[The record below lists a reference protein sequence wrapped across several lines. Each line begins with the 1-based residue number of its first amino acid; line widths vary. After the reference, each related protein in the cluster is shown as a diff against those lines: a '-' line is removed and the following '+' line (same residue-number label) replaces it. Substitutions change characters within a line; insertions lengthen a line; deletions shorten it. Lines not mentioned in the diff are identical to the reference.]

1 MWLASRDPVS
11 AKRRFVLVDLM
22 LILLLKFKDY
32 HQKFGNSVF
41 TFQVSIPRNFSGV
54 FLSTFWEQKFGSA
67 AITIFS

>member
-22 LILLLKFKDY
+22 LILLKFKILLPKYGKGD
-32 HQKFGNSVF
+32 F
-41 TFQVSIPRNFSGV
+41 TFHGSIPRNFSGV